1 VPRSFAKASSEGI
14 GLAVGQLG
22 SFAGA
27 STVVAVLR
35 LASNISGAP
44 CTILFGGAS
53 AAVRMVFRIGNSAG
67 STANLSVT
75 NASIASESTTAVTAS
90 DGWVLV
96 SVAKATGTTVPR
108 MGKYVYSTGTWTFSN
123 GGAGLAYGSGG
134 DNLQIGAAFGTRF
147 FDGDLAAVAAY
158 SRELSDSQVAS
169 LAFSLDAW
177 LSAGPAGMWVLD
189 QASTSMPVLDWTGG
203 GANQSTIT
211 GTSVATASPPIG
223 YGHPVLLSTR
233 STAKHLFTTQTPS
246 TTNASDGT
254 PGITTATSV
263 RFAQAGTISGVRFFS
278 TTTVSGV
285 YTAAL
290 WSVDTSDPGTG
301 TLLASKTMT
310 SAPAAGTW
318 NSVNFDS
325 AVSVNTTTLYRAG
338 VFSGDGR
345 YVATVNFPAFV
356 GGSGGLTNGDIFG
369 PPNGDNPVGAL
380 VINQGTFEIN
390 ASLTYPND
398 SGNATSYLV
407 DVNFQPSGGGPV
419 THNADATLAAT
430 GTLTGA
436 ATRDTSSTATLAATG
451 TLTGTAARATSTTA
465 TLAATGALAAAGERT
480 QLATATLAAIGALTG
495 VGDIAGSP
503 GLVTLAATGGLT
515 GTAAA
520 TRVGAVSLAAVGGL
534 TATGDVTSV
543 SSTATLSGT
552 GALSATAVRTAVD
565 TSLLAGV
572 GALTGTV
579 ARATSAMA
587 TLAGLGALSATAIVV
602 PPGDATSAPTS
613 ALRTS
618 SRPTVLATVSR
629 PLVLRTGHP
638 PA

>member
-27 STVVAVLR
+27 STTIAVLR

-96 SVAKATGTTVPR
+96 SVAKATGTAVPR
-108 MGKYVYSTGTWTFSN
+108 MGKFVYSSGTWTFSN

-147 FDGDLAAVAAY
+147 FDGDLAAVAAF
-158 SRELSDSQVAS
+158 SRELSDSQLAS

-189 QASTSMPVLDWTGG
+189 QASTGMPVLDWTGG

-223 YGHPVLLSTR
+223 YGHPIIVPRRTSAFR
-233 STAKHLFTTQTPS
+233 VFTNQTP
-246 TTNASDGT
+246 ASGDVDNGA
-254 PGITTATSV
+254 PVTTATKTRVS
-263 RFAQAGTISGVRFFS
+263 ADGQITAGQFWAPATISGTWRYMLRRMTGPS
-278 TTTVSGV
+278 TFTLVADVTLSSPPHPGWNYPPITPVS
-285 YTAAL
+285 A
-290 WSVDTSDPGTG
+290 TS
-301 TLLASKTMT
+301 
-310 SAPAAGTW
+310 
-318 NSVNFDS
+318 
-325 AVSVNTTTLYRAG
+325 
-338 VFSGDGR
+338 
-345 YVATVNFPAFV
+345 
-356 GGSGGLTNGDIFG
+356 GDIFQAEIFNSNGRFVVTSGFFASTSSGITNG
-369 PPNGDNPVGAL
+369 PLYTFYDLEPVPEFGGAT
-380 VINQGTFEIN
+380 VRQGTYAEPGATDPSTVPATSTF
-390 ASLTYPND
+390 D
-398 SGNATSYLV
+398 SGNYHVGFVFHEQA
-407 DVNFQPSGGGPV
+407 GGPV

-430 GTLTGA
+430 GTLSGA
-436 ATRDTSSTATLAATG
+436 ATRDTSTTATLAATG

-465 TLAATGALAAAGERT
+465 TLAATGALAATGERT
-480 QLATATLAAIGALTG
+480 QLATATLAASGALTG
-495 VGDIAGSP
+495 VADIAGSP
-503 GLVTLAATGGLT
+503 GLTTLAATGGLT

-520 TRVGAVSLAAVGGL
+520 TRVGTVSLAAVGGL
-534 TATGDVTSV
+534 TATGDVTSA